1 MKNENKKA
9 IRCAAVFAALAMGF
23 GGCAAGAETN
33 RGSMK
38 LLGESGEGTAQVK
51 RYGYE
56 QNAVPGYKTVAFE
69 ETEDLCADNEG
80 MGWVILEEPL
90 YGGLPSLGY
99 KGVYPEVKQIS
110 MSTGWSVVETSPGEF
125 NWSVLDDT

>member
-51 RYGYE
+51 LRTKRRTGL
-56 QNAVPGYKTVAFE
+56 QNGRV
-69 ETEDLCADNEG
+69 
-80 MGWVILEEPL
+80 
-90 YGGLPSLGY
+90 
-99 KGVYPEVKQIS
+99 
-110 MSTGWSVVETSPGEF
+110 
-125 NWSVLDDT
+125 